1 MPLFYG
7 RLAGPVHIAH
17 LGEAQMLLRRTRRQ
31 ETEAEATRAFG
42 DDGLLLDFEMLIDIF
57 TFNAQFTR
65 TLAIRTRDALE
76 THG

>member
-7 RLAGPVHIAH
+7 RLARPVHTAH
-17 LGEAQMLLRRTRRQ
+17 LSEAQMLRRARRQ
-31 ETEAEATRAFG
+31 ETQAEATRAFG
-42 DDGLLLDFEMLIDIF
+42 DDGLFFDLEMLIDVF
-57 TFNAQFTR
+57 TFNAQFAG

>member
-17 LGEAQMLLRRTRRQ
+17 LSEAQMLLRRARRQ
-31 ETEAEATRAFG
+31 KAEAEATRAFG
-42 DDGLLLDFEMLIDIF
+42 NNRLLFDLEILIDVF
-57 TFNAQFTR
+57 TFDAQFAR
-65 TLAIRTRDALE
+65 PLAIRTRNALE